1 MCPSSPRR
9 LDSRSRYLRALQA
22 VARGIAAI
30 EKLALLLMVAAIVLL
45 PLAQIVL
52 RMVGHGGF
60 PWGHEV
66 VRTLMLW
73 LAFVGASLATAE
85 RRHITI
91 DLVDRSLAPKAK
103 AGFNIVV
110 QTVALLLCGYL
121 AWVAKAYIE
130 IQKEMGDSSAI
141 LDIPVWMAQLI
152 IPIALVI
159 IAWRMLVLSAE
170 DAHGIATGELDYL
183 AGPDTEGRLY

>member
-1 MCPSSPRR
+1 MVKK
-9 LDSRSRYLRALQA
+9 LQA
-22 VARGIAAI
+22 VDRVVAAI
-30 EKLALLLMVAAIVLL
+30 EKLVLLVMVAAIVLL
-45 PLAQIVL
+45 PLAQIIL
-52 RMVGHGGF
+52 RVVGHGGF

-73 LAFVGASLATAE
+73 IAFVGASLATAE

-91 DLVDRSLAPKAK
+91 DLIDRSLAPKAK

-110 QTVALLLCGYL
+110 QTIGLLLTGYL

-130 IQKEMGDSSAI
+130 MQREFGDTSAI
-141 LDIPVWMAQLI
+141 LQIPVWMAQVI
-152 IPIALVI
+152 IPISLVV
-159 IAWRMLVLSAE
+159 IAWRMFVLSAE
-170 DAHGIATGELDYL
+170 DAHGIVTGELDYL